1 MPLVIVTEDGNVP
14 SMEQGLQSALSYL
27 EEEKLADINPKRISL
42 VENQKFAK
50 MKAEEA
56 GRANQN

>member
-1 MPLVIVTEDGNVP
+1 MPLVIVTEEGNP

-27 EEEKLADINPKRISL
+27 EEEELADINLNRISL

-56 GRANQN
+56 GRANQK